1 MLSSVSGRSHVRAGH
16 VLPLAPRE
24 QCLWQP
30 KFAVRNRSAD
40 SLRQHYLRQ
49 RAAITT
55 EIARS
60 LNLLRK
66 WRLHVDD
73 PADQALRVLSDAKRQ
88 TGFSDRVLEV
98 PCAVLQVMLRI
109 TEEREERR

>member
-40 SLRQHYLRQ
+40 SLRQHYL
-49 RAAITT
+49 
-55 EIARS
+55 
-60 LNLLRK
+60 
-66 WRLHVDD
+66 HVDD

-88 TGFSDRVLEV
+88 PGFSDRVLEV